1 MTGIVLCG
9 GQSSRM
15 GQDKGLI
22 PTAASTWTQ
31 SAVDKLAVLNIPVK
45 ISVNKDQFNQYAK
58 LFPETDL
65 VPDNTTLSLKGP
77 LLGVLSSHLQFPN
90 EDLFVLA
97 CDMPLMQTPL
107 LQELY
112 SLYQQDS
119 IDTAFVFTT
128 DGEPEPLCGIYKAG
142 GLAFILSL
150 LQSGQLLKY
159 SMKFSL
165 DHLQVKSIAVPDEQ
179 KKYFKNFNAH
189 ADLNG
194 L

>member
-22 PTAASTWTQ
+22 PTATSTWTQ
-31 SAVDKLAVLNIPVK
+31 TAVDKLATLNIPVK
-45 ISVNKDQFNQYAK
+45 ISVNKDQFSQYAK

-65 VPDNTTLSLKGP
+65 VPDNTTLPLKGP
-77 LLGVLSSHLQFPN
+77 LLGVLSSHLQFPD

-97 CDMPLMQTPL
+97 CDLPLMQTSL

-150 LQSGQLLKY
+150 LRSGQLLKY

-165 DHLQVKSIAVPDEQ
+165 DHLQIKSIAAPYEQ

>member
-9 GQSSRM
+9 GKSSRM
-15 GQDKGLI
+15 GQDKGLMS
-22 PTAASTWTQ
+22 TSTSTWTQ
-31 SAVDKLAVLNIPVK
+31 AAIDKLATLKIPVK
-45 ISVNKDQFNQYAK
+45 ISVNKDQFDEYAK
-58 LFPETDL
+58 LFPVADL
-65 VPDNTTLSLKGP
+65 VSDNTTLSLKGP
-77 LLGVLSSHLQFPN
+77 LLGVLSSHLQFPD

-97 CDMPLMQTPL
+97 CDLPLMQTSL

-119 IDTAFVFTT
+119 GNTAFVFTT
-128 DGEPEPLCGIYKAG
+128 DGEPEPLCGIYKAR
-142 GLAFILSL
+142 GLSFILSL

-165 DHLQVKSIAVPDEQ
+165 DHLQVKSIVAPDEQ
-179 KKYFKNFNAH
+179 KKYFKNVNAH

>member
-22 PTAASTWTQ
+22 PIATSTWTQ
-31 SAVDKLAVLNIPVK
+31 SAVDKLATLNISVK
-45 ISVNKDQFNQYAK
+45 ISVNKDQFSQYAK

-77 LLGVLSSHLQFPN
+77 LLGVLSSHLQFPD

-97 CDMPLMQTPL
+97 CDLPLMQTAL

-119 IDTAFVFTT
+119 TDTAFVFTT

-165 DHLQVKSIAVPDEQ
+165 DHLQVKTIAVPDEQ
-179 KKYFKNFNAH
+179 KKYFKNVNAH